1 MGYRFNRSHGSI
13 WVRDN
18 HVSLYIRNPQG
29 EEINLSINL
38 DDNQL
43 SFYVDCEF
51 ERDTNPS
58 NGDLGFILPELDDE
72 NDDED
77 DDEEDDYE

>member
-13 WVRDN
+13 YVSDN
-18 HVSLYIRNPQG
+18 HVSLHIRNPQD
-29 EEINLSINL
+29 EEITLSINL
-38 DDNQL
+38 DDNEL

-51 ERDTNPS
+51 ERDMNPP
-58 NGDLGFILPELDDE
+58 NGDIGFILPELDDD

-77 DDEEDDYE
+77 DDEEDEYE